1 MRVPQSMT
9 STPIYSF
16 VEQFKAM
23 FLRQFYMTTR
33 NWSAV
38 LMIILPVL
46 FNFLSVYIGKHFLDN
61 LKNLMEEATK
71 KIVEDNGG
79 NYDDTKDAMNIDER
93 FIFPMQ
99 MTFFTILIVQS
110 YSMNSS
116 IYVNTPVLERE
127 HSLKYA
133 LNVMGCRPLPYW
145 LGTLAFDFLAY
156 FSTFLVFFYSLV
168 HYEVDFIQP
177 YLSKFFFTMVA
188 FGFALI
194 VFAYLCGFLFS
205 SSNSAFKSFPLIAFF
220 IGYNLPFIANF
231 FVKTFAPSY

>member
-1 MRVPQSMT
+1 
-9 STPIYSF
+9 
-16 VEQFKAM
+16 
-23 FLRQFYMTTR
+23 
-33 NWSAV
+33 
-38 LMIILPVL
+38 
-46 FNFLSVYIGKHFLDN
+46 
-61 LKNLMEEATK
+61 
-71 KIVEDNGG
+71 
-79 NYDDTKDAMNIDER
+79 
-93 FIFPMQ
+93 
-99 MTFFTILIVQS
+99 
-110 YSMNSS
+110 MNSS

-177 YLSKFFFTMVA
+177 FLVKFFFTMVA

-231 FVKTFAPSY
+231 FVKSFAPSFSRIVETIFNLVSPFFTLSRGKHARTLSLKCTCKP